1 MIKKCEVCGAEY
13 LSSYT
18 NTKYCADCRIEV
30 KREQDRQHEKRRVR
44 DWHKPGGYHII
55 IKQTA
60 NSAKKAGCTVEDIVR
75 RATAAG
81 MTYGE
86 YVAKMEGNGQ

>member
-1 MIKKCEVCGAEY
+1 MIKKCDVCGAEY
-13 LSSYT
+13 QSVYT
-18 NTKYCADCRIEV
+18 STKYCAACRIEV

-44 DWHKPGGYHII
+44 DWQKSSGYHKSV
-55 IKQTA
+55 KQTVK
-60 NSAKKAGCTVEDIVR
+60 SAKKAGCTVEEIVR

-86 YVAKMEGNGQ
+86 YVAKMEGYK

>member
-18 NTKYCADCRIEV
+18 QSKYCSDCRIEV
-30 KREQDRQHEKRRVR
+30 KREQDRQHEQRRVR
-44 DWHKPGGYHII
+44 DWSNNGYHINA
-55 IKQTA
+55 KQTTK
-60 NSAKKAGCTVEDIVR
+60 NAKKAGCTVEEIVR

>member
-18 NTKYCADCRIEV
+18 NTKYCAACRIEV
-30 KREQDRQHEKRRVR
+30 KREQGRQHEKRRIR
-44 DWHKPGGYHII
+44 DWQNSGYH
-55 IKQTA
+55 K
-60 NSAKKAGCTVEDIVR
+60 SAKKAGCTVEDIVR

-81 MTYGE
+81 MSYGQ
-86 YVAKMEGNGQ
+86 YVAKMEGYE

>member
-13 LSSYT
+13 VSNYT
-18 NTKYCADCRIEV
+18 NTKYCTDCRIEV

-44 DWHKPGGYHII
+44 DWRKSIGYHKSV
-55 IKQTA
+55 KQTDK
-60 NSAKKAGCTVEDIVR
+60 SAKKAGSTVEEIVR

-81 MTYGE
+81 MTYGQ
-86 YVAKMEGNGQ
+86 YVAKMKG

>member
-13 LSSYT
+13 QSVYT
-18 NTKYCADCRIEV
+18 NTKYCPDCRIEV

-44 DWHKPGGYHII
+44 DWRKSIGYHKSA
-55 IKQTA
+55 KQT
-60 NSAKKAGCTVEDIVR
+60 NKSVKKAGCTVEEIVR

-86 YVAKMEGNGQ
+86 YVAKMEG

>member
-13 LSSYT
+13 LSNYT
-18 NTKYCADCRIEV
+18 QSKYCAGCRIEV
-30 KREQDRQHEKRRVR
+30 KREQDKQHEKRRVR
-44 DWHKPGGYHII
+44 DWHNSGYHKSA
-55 IKQTA
+55 KQTDK
-60 NSAKKAGCTVEDIVR
+60 SAKNAGCTVEEIVR

-86 YVAKMEGNGQ
+86 YVAKMEGES

>member
-13 LSSYT
+13 QSSYT
-18 NTKYCADCRIEV
+18 NTKYCADCRVDV

-44 DWHKPGGYHII
+44 DWRKSIVYHKSA
-55 IKQTA
+55 KQTDK
-60 NSAKKAGCTVEDIVR
+60 SAKKAGCTVEEIVR

-81 MTYGE
+81 MTYGQ
-86 YVAKMEGNGQ
+86 YVAKMKG

>member
-13 LSSYT
+13 LPRNA
-18 NTKYCADCRIEV
+18 NTKYCTACRIEV

-44 DWHKPGGYHII
+44 DWRKSIGYHKSA
-55 IKQTA
+55 KQT
-60 NSAKKAGCTVEDIVR
+60 NKSAKKAGCTVEEIVR

-86 YVAKMEGNGQ
+86 YVAKMEG

>member
-13 LSSYT
+13 ISSYT

-44 DWHKPGGYHII
+44 DWQNSGYHKSA
-55 IKQTA
+55 KQTA
-60 NSAKKAGCTVEDIVR
+60 KSAKKAACTVEEIVR

-81 MTYGE
+81 MTYGQ
-86 YVAKMEGNGQ
+86 YVAKMEGKT